1 MLKNFKRVT
10 SLILI
15 ILVAITGV
23 APIISNATTQSL
35 ITDATLL
42 ATIHDYNG
50 DKIISQNELDKL
62 YHLQIWEGVKD
73 LSGLENANYLRSI
86 YYEYDGTELDF
97 NKLKLDKVTELVISI
112 SDNNKFDLEFLSKF
126 PRLKTL
132 EIISNNIS
140 DVDLSKIANYQN
152 IKNLE
157 IRINDI
163 KNLNGINQLQNLE
176 ELAIVTESTVD
187 LTGIE
192 KLNKLENLSFDN
204 VKLQN
209 AEEIGKLNNLKE
221 IRMW

>member
-209 AEEIGKLNNLKE
+209 AEEIGKLMPLTG
-221 IRMW
+221 RHGY